1 MKKKLSYREKLVE
14 LAFIYNVKEIIDYE
28 KGGKSLT
35 SGQLELIL
43 KKNSISIPKDFKSNF
58 FKDNFVKP
66 VAKIKYNLI
75 EYKENKIKEK
85 NRVIRKLENFKH
97 DTNRK
102 IGRKTR
108 DYWKSLGKIGLN
120 FLNFMPVLGRVF
132 YNFFAKTFT
141 DLFHGIY
148 NQKIEKHR
156 AKSIIIVS
164 VSIIIMI
171 SVLLGGLNI
180 KQDKYIVEK
189 PEIKK
194 EVKKPEIKKEIKK
207 PEIKKEV
214 KKPEIK
220 KEVKKPEI
228 KKEIKKPKV
237 KKDLKEEPKY
247 EVKRKSVDEVI
258 LPNLNLKT
266 ETVLNLFKDVEYD
279 LGQVRSKKLVKPIYF
294 TQFPRD
300 LDALQSTKLKK
311 DTFIKIVLPL
321 IVAEN
326 ERILADREKLKI
338 LSNKKFTTDLEKQ
351 WIRQKLLEYKVKK
364 GDLKM
369 LLVRMDIIPTS
380 IALAQAA
387 KESGWGTSRFAL
399 EGNAIFGQWTWSGKG
414 IAPLDRESDK
424 NHKIL
429 KFPILRASVKAYQN
443 NLNTHKSYLKFR
455 LKRLKLREKNKE
467 ISGLELTETL
477 NNYAQTGTEYTKILN
492 QIIRQN
498 RLTDFEP
505 VRLVNSVKKIQLSS

>member
-1 MKKKLSYREKLVE
+1 MKKKLSYRDKLIE
-14 LAFIYNVKEIIDYE
+14 LAYIYDVKEIKDYE
-28 KGGKSLT
+28 KSRKNLT

-43 KKNSISIPKDFKSNF
+43 KKNKIVIPKDFKSNF
-58 FKDNFVKP
+58 LRDNILKP
-66 VAKIKYNLI
+66 VGKIKSNLI
-75 EYKENKIKEK
+75 EYKENKIKDK
-85 NRVIRKLENFKH
+85 NKAIRKLENFKL

-102 IGRKTR
+102 IGRAFK
-108 DYWKSLGKIGLN
+108 DLWIQLGKIGLN
-120 FLNFMPVLGRVF
+120 FLNIIPKLGKVI
-132 YNFFAKTFT
+132 YEFFGEVFT

-148 NQKIEKHR
+148 EQQIEPQKAKKVIITIAAVAIIGTVTYSGINYFSENDLVKKPIVKKEEKKQPLEKKEKKPQIEK
-156 AKSIIIVS
+156 
-164 VSIIIMI
+164 
-171 SVLLGGLNI
+171 
-180 KQDKYIVEK
+180 QDN
-189 PEIKK
+189 KK
-194 EVKKPEIKKEIKK
+194 EVKKSKE
-207 PEIKKEV
+207 
-214 KKPEIK
+214 
-220 KEVKKPEI
+220 
-228 KKEIKKPKV
+228 KPK
-237 KKDLKEEPKY
+237 L

-279 LGQVRSKKLVKPIYF
+279 LGKVRSQKLVKPIYF

-300 LDALQSTKLKK
+300 LDALPNTKLKK
-311 DTFIKIVLPL
+311 ETFIKIVLPL

-326 ERILADREKLKI
+326 ERIIADRKKLI
-338 LSNKKFTTDLEKQ
+338 LLSDKKFTTDLEKQ
-351 WIRQKLLEYKVKK
+351 WLRQKLLEYKVKK
-364 GDLKM
+364 GNINE
-369 LLVRMDIIPTS
+369 LLLRMDIIPTS

-399 EGNAIFGQWTWSGKG
+399 EGNAIFGQWTWSGQG
-414 IAPLDRESDK
+414 IAPLDRESNK

-455 LKRLKLREKNKE
+455 KKRSSLREKKKK

-477 NNYAQTGTEYTKILN
+477 NNYAQTGSEYTKILN

-505 VRLVNSVKKIQLSS
+505 VRLVNSVKKIELSS

>member
-1 MKKKLSYREKLVE
+1 MKKKLSYRDKLIE
-14 LAFIYNVKEIIDYE
+14 LAYIYDVKEIKDYV
-28 KGGKSLT
+28 KSRKNLT

-43 KKNSISIPKDFKSNF
+43 KKNKIVIPKDFKSNF
-58 FKDNFVKP
+58 LRDNIFKP
-66 VAKIKYNLI
+66 IGKIKSNLI
-75 EYKENKIKEK
+75 EYKENKIKDK
-85 NRVIRKLENFKH
+85 NKAIRKLENFKL

-102 IGRKTR
+102 IGRVFK
-108 DYWKSLGKIGLN
+108 DLWIQLGKIGLN
-120 FLNFMPVLGRVF
+120 FLNIIPKLGKVI
-132 YNFFAKTFT
+132 YEFFGELFT

-148 NQKIEKHR
+148 EQQIEPQK
-156 AKSIIIVS
+156 AKRVIITIAAVAIIGSVAYGGINYFSENDLVKKPIV
-164 VSIIIMI
+164 
-171 SVLLGGLNI
+171 
-180 KQDKYIVEK
+180 
-189 PEIKK
+189 KK
-194 EVKKPEIKKEIKK
+194 EVKKQPLEKKEKK
-207 PEIKKEV
+207 PQLEKPDTKKEV
-214 KKPEIK
+214 KKS
-220 KEVKKPEI
+220 KE
-228 KKEIKKPKV
+228 KPK
-237 KKDLKEEPKY
+237 L

-279 LGQVRSKKLVKPIYF
+279 LGKVRSQKLVKPIYF

-300 LDALQSTKLKK
+300 LDALQNTKLKK
-311 DTFIKIVLPL
+311 ETFIKIVLPL

-326 ERILADREKLKI
+326 ERIIADRKKLI
-338 LSNKKFTTDLEKQ
+338 LLSDKKFTTDLEKQ
-351 WIRQKLLEYKVKK
+351 WLRQKLLEYKVKK
-364 GDLKM
+364 GNINE
-369 LLVRMDIIPTS
+369 LLLRMDIIPTS

-399 EGNAIFGQWTWSGKG
+399 EGNAIFGQWTWSGQG
-414 IAPLDRESDK
+414 IAPLDRESNK

-455 LKRLKLREKNKE
+455 KKRSSLREKKKK

-477 NNYAQTGTEYTKILN
+477 NNYAQTGSEYTKILN

-505 VRLVNSVKKIQLSS
+505 VKLVNSIKKIELTS

>member
-1 MKKKLSYREKLVE
+1 MKKKLSYRDKLVE
-14 LAFIYNVKEIIDYE
+14 LAYIYDVKEIKDYE
-28 KGGKSLT
+28 KSRKNLT

-43 KKNSISIPKDFKSNF
+43 KKNKITIPKDFKANF
-58 FKDNFVKP
+58 LRDNIIKP
-66 VAKIKYNLI
+66 VGKIKSNLI
-75 EYKENKIKEK
+75 TYKENKIKDK
-85 NRVIRKLENFKH
+85 NRAIRKLENFKL

-102 IGRKTR
+102 IGRAFR
-108 DYWKSLGKIGLN
+108 DLWTQLGKIGLN
-120 FLNFMPVLGRVF
+120 FLNIIPKLGKVI
-132 YNFFAKTFT
+132 YEFFGNLFT

-148 NQKIEKHR
+148 KQQIEPQN
-156 AKSIIIVS
+156 AKRVIIVIAS
-164 VSIIIMI
+164 VAVVTTIAFS
-171 SVLLGGLNI
+171 SFNYFSDSEFV
-180 KQDKYIVEK
+180 QET
-189 PEIKK
+189 EINE
-194 EVKKPEIKKEIKK
+194 EVKK

-228 KKEIKKPKV
+228 KKEVKKPEIKKEV
-237 KKDLKEEPKY
+237 KKPEIKKSKEKPKL
-247 EVKRKSVDEVI
+247 EVKRKNVDEVI

-279 LGQVRSKKLVKPIYF
+279 LGKVRTQKLVKPIYF

-311 DTFIKIVLPL
+311 ETFIKIVLPL

-326 ERILADREKLKI
+326 ERILADRKKLTT
-338 LSNKKFTTDLEKQ
+338 LSDKKFTTDLEKQ
-351 WIRQKLLEYKVKK
+351 WLRQKLLEYKVKK
-364 GDLKM
+364 GNIKELF
-369 LLVRMDIIPTS
+369 VRMDIIPTS

-399 EGNAIFGQWTWSGKG
+399 EGNAIFGQWTWSGQG
-414 IAPLDRESDK
+414 IAPLDRESNK

-443 NLNTHKSYLKFR
+443 NLNTHKSYSKFR
-455 LKRLKLREKNKE
+455 QKRSNLRDKNKK
-467 ISGLELTETL
+467 IAGLELTETL
-477 NNYAQTGTEYTKILN
+477 NNYAQTGSEYTKILN

-505 VRLVNSVKKIQLSS
+505 VRLVNSVKKIELSS

>member
-1 MKKKLSYREKLVE
+1 MKKKLSYRDKLIE
-14 LAFIYNVKEIIDYE
+14 LAYIYDVKEIKDYE
-28 KGGKSLT
+28 KSRKNLT

-43 KKNSISIPKDFKSNF
+43 KKNKIIIPKDFKSNF
-58 FKDNFVKP
+58 LRDNFVKP
-66 VAKIKYNLI
+66 VSKFKSNLI
-75 EYKENKIKEK
+75 EFKENKIKDK
-85 NRVIRKLENFKH
+85 NKALRRLENFKF

-102 IGRKTR
+102 INRGFKDLWIQLGR
-108 DYWKSLGKIGLN
+108 IGLN
-120 FLNFMPVLGRVF
+120 FLNIIPKLGSVI
-132 YNFFAKTFT
+132 YDFFGNLFT
-141 DLFHGIY
+141 DVFHGIY
-148 NQKIEKHR
+148 NQQFEPKK
-156 AKSIIIVS
+156 AKKVIFAMASVAIVTTVAFS
-164 VSIIIMI
+164 A
-171 SVLLGGLNI
+171 LNYFTGSNI
-180 KQDKYIVEK
+180 A
-189 PEIKK
+189 
-194 EVKKPEIKKEIKK
+194 KK

-228 KKEIKKPKV
+228 KKEVKKPEIKKEV
-237 KKDLKEEPKY
+237 KKPTKPKL

-279 LGQVRSKKLVKPIYF
+279 LGTVRSKKLVKPIYF

-300 LDALQSTKLKK
+300 LDALESTKLKK
-311 DTFIKIVLPL
+311 ETFIKIVLPL

-326 ERILADREKLKI
+326 ERIIADREKLI
-338 LSNKKFTTDLEKQ
+338 NLSKKKFTTDLEKQ

-364 GDLKM
+364 GDLDE
-369 LLVRMDIIPTS
+369 LLLRIDIIPTS

-399 EGNAIFGQWTWSGKG
+399 EGNAIFGQWTWSGQG

-443 NLNTHKSYLKFR
+443 NLNTHKSYSKFR
-455 LKRLKLREKNKE
+455 QKRSFLREKNKKVA
-467 ISGLELTETL
+467 GLELTETL
-477 NNYAQTGTEYTKILN
+477 NNYAQTGSEYTKKLN
-492 QIIRQN
+492 QIIKQN

-505 VRLVNSVKKIQLSS
+505 VRLVNSVKKIELSS